1 MYQVKWTDKSG
12 NKINKTYRNLASAVK
27 KTYVVS
33 GECIDLSNNTRILK
47 IGGKRI

>member
-1 MYQVKWTDKSG
+1 MYQVNWTDKLG

-33 GECIDLSNNTRILK
+33 GELVDLSNNTKILK
-47 IGGKRI
+47 LGGKRK